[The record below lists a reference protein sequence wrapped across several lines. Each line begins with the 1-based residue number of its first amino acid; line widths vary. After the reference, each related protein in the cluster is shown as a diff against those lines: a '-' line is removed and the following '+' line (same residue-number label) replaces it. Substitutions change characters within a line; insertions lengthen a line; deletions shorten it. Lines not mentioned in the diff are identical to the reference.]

1 MKHQRGHKALLD
13 LTPEQVIAL
22 DDQGHAAR
30 AVWNLLHDWWTMAGT
45 CPLRRPSLTLA
56 DQYIRQTRKDVPWL
70 AALPAQAAQQVL
82 KQYHRAWI
90 NCWEGRADA
99 PNFKSRVRSRMSVDV
114 PQGRDLQIKRVS
126 RRWGQ
131 CRIPKLGLVRFR
143 WTKDL
148 PGVTRSGPAGRVS
161 GARLV
166 KEAHGWHIVFRT
178 EILVDDVQPKTAG
191 RIVGIDRGITIPLAL
206 SDGTDRHHGPWLTD
220 SERERLVRLERKAA
234 RQRRTRKPGEK
245 TGNRLARTYDQIAR
259 YRAIAKRR
267 AADWQH
273 KTTTELADTF
283 AVIAVE
289 DLAITNMVKSARG
302 TVDNHGTRVRQKA
315 GLNRAIAGE
324 AWGRTVEFLSYKL
337 ADRGGHLVKVPA
349 PGTSRR
355 CSACG
360 FISPGNRETQAR
372 FACKAP
378 RCGYTANADTNA
390 ARNIEH
396 AAGRA
401 VSGLLSP
408 LNDGDEASTTNNAHP
423 RDVGIS
429 RPWSGEGVN

>member
-1 MKHQRGHKALLD
+1 MKRQRGHKALLH

-30 AVWNLLHDWWTMAGT
+30 AMWNLLHDWWTMAGK
-45 CPLRRPSLTLA
+45 CPLRRASLTLA
-56 DQYIRQTRKDVPWL
+56 DQHIRQARKEIPWL

-90 NCWEGRADA
+90 NCWEGRAGT
-99 PNFKSRVRSRMSVDV
+99 PNFKSRIRSRMSVDV
-114 PQGRDLQIKRVS
+114 PQGRDLQIKRVN

-131 CRIPKLGLVRFR
+131 CRVPKLGLVRFR
-143 WTKDL
+143 WTRSL
-148 PGVTRSGPAGRVS
+148 PGVAKGYPGRVT

-178 EILVDDVQPKTAG
+178 ESLVDDVQPKTTG
-191 RIVGIDRGITIPLAL
+191 RIAGIDRGITVPLAL
-206 SDGTDRHHGPWLTD
+206 SDGSNREHGPWLTD
-220 SERERLVRLERKAA
+220 GERKRLVRLERKAA
-234 RQRRTRKPGEK
+234 RQRRTRKPGQP
-245 TGNRLARTYDQIAR
+245 TGNRLTRTYDQIAR
-259 YRAIAKRR
+259 YRATAKRR

-273 KTTTELADTF
+273 TTTTELADTF

-289 DLAITNMVKSARG
+289 DLTVTNMVKSARG
-302 TVDNHGTRVRQKA
+302 TMEAPGTGVRQKA

-324 AWGRTVEFLSYKL
+324 AWGRTVELLAYKL
-337 ADRGGHLVKVPA
+337 TDRGGHLIKVPA
-349 PGTSRR
+349 AGTSQR

-360 FISPGNRETQAR
+360 FTTPGNRETQAR

-378 RCGYTANADTNA
+378 DCGYTANADTNA

-408 LNDGDEASTTNNAHP
+408 LNDGDEASTTIDVHS
-423 RDVGIS
+423 RDVGFS
-429 RPWSGEGVN
+429 RL